1 MRALVLVNTNT
12 AGSKM
17 REIRRW
23 AQSRSDIGVR
33 GTADNRDAQQAVRD
47 AIEEGLERL
56 IVAGGDGSLHV
67 VANELLE
74 RTAEKPSPL
83 VLGLVPVGTG
93 NDLARTLR
101 VPFRVQKA
109 LEVAADATPT
119 CIDVLRGHRR
129 KSDASMWIVN
139 AAAGGFS
146 GDVDLVVTRKRK
158 DRWGALAFL
167 VGAAEVASEMKEHEV
182 NIRFTGRVENVGE
195 PGDVTTAV
203 KTTAVKGWA
212 GTCVNIVCANGRT
225 IGGGRRVAPVASL
238 TDARMD
244 VVIVRS
250 GPLRQL
256 AGAATKLLTGSWLDH
271 PLIDHFRADRVDITA
286 DPGLLFNVDGELWT
300 DEPIQVE
307 VVHEALYVAGG
318 AVGSV

>member
-12 AGSKM
+12 AGGKERS
-17 REIRRW
+17 IRRW
-23 AQSRSDIGVR
+23 AQSRSDIEVR
-33 GTADNRDAQQAVRD
+33 STADDRDARQAVRD
-47 AIEEGLERL
+47 AMDGGFERL

-67 VANELLE
+67 VVNALLE
-74 RTAEKPSPL
+74 QTESLPAPL

-93 NDLARTLR
+93 NDLARTLKM
-101 VPFRVQKA
+101 PFRVQKA
-109 LEVAADATPT
+109 LEVAVDATPT
-119 CIDVLRGHRR
+119 CIDVLRGHRQS
-129 KSDASMWIVN
+129 SDASLWIVN

-167 VGAAEVASEMKEHEV
+167 IGAAEVASEMKDHQVSLE
-182 NIRFTGRVENVGE
+182 FTGRVENVKQSNAARPDSQRWTGS
-195 PGDVTTAV
+195 
-203 KTTAVKGWA
+203 
-212 GTCVNIVCANGRT
+212 CVNIVCANGRT
-225 IGGGRRVAPVASL
+225 IGGGRRVAPLASL

-250 GPLRQL
+250 GPLRRL
-256 AGAATKLLTGSWLDH
+256 AGAATQLLTGSWLDH
-271 PLIDHFRADRVDITA
+271 PLIDHFRADEVDITA

-300 DEPIQVE
+300 DEPVRIE

-318 AVGSV
+318 AVGSRPIG